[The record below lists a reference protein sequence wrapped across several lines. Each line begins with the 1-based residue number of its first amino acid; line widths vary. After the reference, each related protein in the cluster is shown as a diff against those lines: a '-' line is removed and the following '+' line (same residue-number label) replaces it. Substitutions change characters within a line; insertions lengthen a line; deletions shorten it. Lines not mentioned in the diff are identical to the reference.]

1 MPNVR
6 YTKVQELLTNHA
18 ETWMKLAKHFNH
30 DGFKRLMTELRVTN
44 LTKATQVTE
53 IPTCEIATFPIVTS
67 IFVPSFFV
75 ESITIKFDLRPLNT
89 FFQ

>member
-53 IPTCEIATFPIVTS
+53 IHVKLQPFPLL
-67 IFVPSFFV
+67 
-75 ESITIKFDLRPLNT
+75 LRYSYPHFLWNRL
-89 FFQ
+89 Q